1 MEPGAEAASAGVQV
15 RDELSE
21 KCQKLFLEFL
31 EEWVQLVAV
40 LLHGVL
46 NERHF

>member
-1 MEPGAEAASAGVQV
+1 MEPGVEATPAGVQV

-40 LLHGVL
+40 LLLEVL
-46 NERHF
+46 NERYL